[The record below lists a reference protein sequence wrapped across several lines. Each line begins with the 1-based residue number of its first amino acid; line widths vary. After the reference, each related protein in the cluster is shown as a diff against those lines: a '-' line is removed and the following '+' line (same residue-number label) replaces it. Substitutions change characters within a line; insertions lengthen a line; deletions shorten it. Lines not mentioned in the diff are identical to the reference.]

1 MNTLH
6 SGVENEGLNTPSHPM
21 IAGISKAVLIAITAL
36 MAAGC
41 NGKASTG
48 FGVINETAKCLKE
61 EMSSVLAEKCA
72 TEDGR
77 NELYAFVIK
86 GGCEKIPELDKEL
99 SFGGNKGT
107 TSTFIEKGVFSACE
121 KEE

>member
-21 IAGISKAVLIAITAL
+21 IGKISKAVLVAITAL

-41 NGKASTG
+41 DGKASTG
-48 FGVINETAKCLKE
+48 FGVINETSKCLKE
-61 EMSSVLAEKCA
+61 KMSTTLAEKCA

-77 NELYAFVIK
+77 NELYAFVIN
-86 GGCEKIPELDKEL
+86 GNCEKIPELGQEF

-121 KEE
+121 KE